1 MNLMNKKQLYENI
14 MQNVSKQI
22 KRSLT
27 EDYDDDDERQLRPT
41 DLYKVTW
48 DIRKRYGS
56 RAKGLRFRK
65 IESKSYTTDSYGAYQ
80 VFKNI
85 KYKYQSA
92 DHDYYAEVLKIEKMY
107 IIKATGKETWV
118 TVEDESGTYI
128 GDDVLESR
136 NMRYKKRINEVR
148 SYSNSGEYPIDQSK
162 LAYQIVNELIDLCH
176 SKDDDE
182 LYEHADWLRSLI
194 MDNRFK
200 IDYDNLGKIVATR
213 LRMV

>member
-1 MNLMNKKQLYENI
+1 MNKKQLYQQI
-14 MQNVSKQI
+14 MQNVSKEV
-22 KRSLT
+22 KRSLS
-27 EDYDDDDERQLRPT
+27 EDYDDKRETEST

-48 DIRKRYGS
+48 DIRQRYGS
-56 RAKGLRFRK
+56 RAKGLRFKK
-65 IESKSYTTDSYGAYQ
+65 IESKSTTTDGYGAYQ
-80 VFKNI
+80 IFKNI
-85 KYKYQSA
+85 KYKYQSG

-107 IIKATGKETWV
+107 IVKATGEEKWV
-118 TVEDESGTYI
+118 IVEDESGTYI

-136 NMRYKKRINEVR
+136 NNKRYKKRINEVR

-213 LRMV
+213 LKMV